1 MSSLKDRMKK
11 KKQALAS
18 GKKEE
23 SGSSLKSHLS
33 DRKKKADDKAD
44 SLRKRMKAKAAE
56 VEDNDDDDEDEVDD
70 AELAAS
76 IEEAKSRF
84 DDLVKRVQMTAIV
97 SETSSL
103 GSKIEGLPEAIDG
116 VRSRG
121 YKFRSYLE
129 NKIEVMAE
137 QWDGI
142 NDRVE
147 VWLDEESAELD
158 DELATAEKAHQ
169 RLSSRGSERRLEKL
183 TAALDTLETQVEASE
198 EKIKALYNEVNK
210 ELNTTSHQLSQIN
223 KQLDWLEAADVTLNA
238 GEGLFI
244 AAEAEW
250 DDNRDKP
257 EGFIY
262 VTDQRILFEQSEK
275 KGGAFGF
282 GGKKVKEM
290 LWEVSHAQVEK
301 VVPENKGFGGGKD
314 MMTLKLG
321 SGAQFS
327 EIICEI
333 KGGIEADYWA
343 QQVNRAAKG
352 LISQESAVEPD
363 PELIERLQNAPTE
376 CPNCG
381 GVLDQLAAGA
391 NEVTCKYCGNV
402 VRV

>member
-1 MSSLKDRMKK
+1 MSLKDRMKA

-18 GKKEE
+18 GSKEDD
-23 SGSSLKSHLS
+23 GGSLKGHLS
-33 DRKKKADDKAD
+33 SRKKKVEEKA
-44 SLRKRMKAKAAE
+44 SGLRSRMQSKAADI
-56 VEDNDDDDEDEVDD
+56 EDDDDDDEDEVDD
-70 AELAAS
+70 EELAAS

-84 DDLVKRVQMTAIV
+84 DDLVKRVQMTDIV

-103 GSKIEGLPEAIDG
+103 GNKIEGLPEAIDG

-137 QWDGI
+137 QWDNI

-147 VWLDEESAELD
+147 QWLDEESAELD
-158 DELATAEKAHQ
+158 DELATAEKAYQ

-198 EKIKALYNEVNK
+198 EKIKALYNEVNQ
-210 ELNTTSHQLSQIN
+210 EMNTTSRQLAQIN
-223 KQLDWLEAADVTLNA
+223 KQLDWLEAADVSLNA

-257 EGFIY
+257 DGFIY

-275 KGGAFGF
+275 KGGMLGF

-290 LWEVSHAQVEK
+290 LWEVSHDQVEK
-301 VVPENKGFGGGKD
+301 VVPANEGFGGGKD

-321 SGAQFS
+321 SGAPYS
-327 EIICEI
+327 EIVCEI

-381 GVLDQLAAGA
+381 GVLDKLAAGA

-402 VRV
+402 VRI

>member
-1 MSSLKDRMKK
+1 MSLKDRMKA

-18 GKKEE
+18 GGKEE
-23 SGSSLKSHLS
+23 DGGGSLKGHLS
-33 DRKKKADDKAD
+33 ARKKKVEEKA
-44 SLRKRMKAKAAE
+44 SGLRSRMQSKAAE
-56 VEDNDDDDEDEVDD
+56 IEDDDDDEDEVDD
-70 AELAAS
+70 EELAAA
-76 IEEAKSRF
+76 IGAAKSRF
-84 DDLVKRVQMTAIV
+84 DDLVRRVQMTDIV
-97 SETSSL
+97 TETSSL
-103 GSKIEGLPEAIDG
+103 GNKIEGLPEAIDG

-137 QWDGI
+137 QWDTI

-147 VWLDEESAELD
+147 QWLDEESAELD
-158 DELATAEKAHQ
+158 DELATAEKAYQ

-183 TAALDTLETQVEASE
+183 TVALDTLESQVEASE
-198 EKIKALYNEVNK
+198 EKIKALYNEVNQ
-210 ELNTTSHQLSQIN
+210 EMSTTSRQLAQIN

-257 EGFIY
+257 DGFIY
-262 VTDQRILFEQSEK
+262 VTDGRILFEQSEK
-275 KGGAFGF
+275 KGGMLGF

-290 LWEVSHAQVEK
+290 LWEVSHDQVEK
-301 VVPENKGFGGGKD
+301 VIPANEGFGGGKD

-321 SGAQFS
+321 SGAPYS
-327 EIICEI
+327 EIVCEI

-343 QQVNRAAKG
+343 QQVNRAVKG
-352 LISQESAVEPD
+352 LINQESAVEPD

-381 GVLDQLAAGA
+381 GVLDKLTAGA
-391 NEVTCKYCGNV
+391 NEVTCKYCGNI

>member
-1 MSSLKDRMKK
+1 MSLKDRMKA
-11 KKQALAS
+11 KKQKKS
-18 GKKEE
+18 G
-23 SGSSLKSHLS
+23 GSKDDDGGSLKGHLS
-33 DRKKKADDKAD
+33 SRKKKVEEK
-44 SLRKRMKAKAAE
+44 SSNLRSRMKSKAADI
-56 VEDNDDDDEDEVDD
+56 EDDDDDDDDEIDD
-70 AELAAS
+70 VELAAS
-76 IEEAKSRF
+76 IDTAKSRF
-84 DDLVKRVQMTAIV
+84 DDLVKRVQMTDIIR
-97 SETSSL
+97 ETTSL
-103 GSKIEGLPEAIDG
+103 GNKIENLPESIDA

-129 NKIEVMAE
+129 NKIEVMAD
-137 QWDGI
+137 QWDNV

-147 VWLDEESAELD
+147 QWLDEESAELD

-169 RLSSRGSERRLEKL
+169 RLNSRKTERRLEKL
-183 TAALDTLETQVEASE
+183 TAALDTLESQVEASE
-198 EKIKALYNEVNK
+198 EKIKALYDEVSQ
-210 ELNTTSHQLSQIN
+210 EVSTTSHQLSQIN
-223 KQLDWLEAADVTLNA
+223 EQLDWLEAADVSLNA

-257 EGFIY
+257 DGFIY
-262 VTDQRILFEQSEK
+262 VTDQRIIFEQSEK

-282 GGKKVKEM
+282 GGKKVKEV
-290 LWEVSHAQVEK
+290 LWEVSHEQVEK
-301 VVPENKGFGGGKD
+301 VIPENKGFGGGKD

-321 SGAQFS
+321 SGAPYS
-327 EIICEI
+327 EIICEV

-381 GVLDQLAAGA
+381 GVLDKLAAGA